1 MRINYANS
9 DIRHQYYISAVEA
22 QTSLARNVPSGE
34 ERAETAPQAMWYFHI
49 SLHFISLEPYS
60 RLWTDLW
67 TTFHILW
74 LAIGQPPNPTQ
85 TPPPAPPPPPP
96 GKTLVIREPYQSPEH
111 AFDSFLKDDLPD
123 QNKNVEK
130 CKQQSKDFKSS
141 SSLWKKDST
150 LSFVYIALSLSLS
163 LPGLHGSKVFTR
175 GYMGS

>member
-1 MRINYANS
+1 MQTVIYVISTTFLPLKRRRLSRETSPAARS
-9 DIRHQYYISAVEA
+9 EQRRLHKQCDIFTFRYISSVLNHTQGSE
-22 QTSLARNVPSGE
+22 QICEQSFTYYMTSHWPTPQPHPNSPS
-34 ERAETAPQAMWYFHI
+34 
-49 SLHFISLEPYS
+49 
-60 RLWTDLW
+60 
-67 TTFHILW
+67 
-74 LAIGQPPNPTQ
+74 PP
-85 TPPPAPPPPPP
+85 PPPPPP

-163 LPGLHGSKVFTR
+163 TR
-175 GYMGS
+175 VTWF

>member
-1 MRINYANS
+1 MTSHWPTPQPHPNS
-9 DIRHQYYISAVEA
+9 
-22 QTSLARNVPSGE
+22 PS
-34 ERAETAPQAMWYFHI
+34 P
-49 SLHFISLEPYS
+49 
-60 RLWTDLW
+60 
-67 TTFHILW
+67 
-74 LAIGQPPNPTQ
+74 
-85 TPPPAPPPPPP
+85 PPPPPP

-150 LSFVYIALSLSLS
+150 LSFVYIALSLSLQ
-163 LPGLHGSKVFTR
+163 GLHGSKVFTR

>member
-1 MRINYANS
+1 MQTVIYVISTTFLPLKRRRLSRETYPAARS
-9 DIRHQYYISAVEA
+9 EQRRHHKQC
-22 QTSLARNVPSGE
+22 NN
-34 ERAETAPQAMWYFHI
+34 YFHI
-49 SLHFISLEPYS
+49 SLHFTSLEPYS

-74 LAIGQPPNPTQ
+74 LAIGLLPNLTPT
-85 TPPPAPPPPPP
+85 PLPRLPPPPP

-150 LSFVYIALSLSLS
+150 LSFVYIALSLSLQ
-163 LPGLHGSKVFTR
+163 GLHGSKVFTR
-175 GYMGS
+175 GYTGS

>member
-1 MRINYANS
+1 MQTVIYVISTTFLPLKRRRLSRETSPAARS
-9 DIRHQYYISAVEA
+9 EQRRLHKQCDIFTFRYISSVLNHTQGSGQICE
-22 QTSLARNVPSGE
+22 QRFTYYDQPLA
-34 ERAETAPQAMWYFHI
+34 
-49 SLHFISLEPYS
+49 
-60 RLWTDLW
+60 
-67 TTFHILW
+67 
-74 LAIGQPPNPTQ
+74 
-85 TPPPAPPPPPP
+85 

-163 LPGLHGSKVFTR
+163 TR
-175 GYMGS
+175 VTWF